1 VLKAIATSGF
11 VESNPQRR
19 PWILPCSP
27 RFPRYENRSNICP
40 PIKNHPQFKKKSRRI
55 FGNPMLNNAPPPHAH
70 TYAPKKTFKLR

>member
-40 PIKNHPQFKKKSRRI
+40 PIKNHPQFKKYPEEYLAIQCSI
-55 FGNPMLNNAPPPHAH
+55 MLPPHTH
-70 TYAPKKTFKLR
+70 THTHQKKLSN